1 MSDVLNRRQ
10 KAAALILAIGPEN
23 ARPLLERLSEEE
35 IRLIANEVAELH
47 DVDESERQK
56 LFAETLSGAGRRSL
70 DGGIERARQLLAN
83 YGGGDI
89 LLDDGGPRHFK
100 IVSAMPAVRVAQ
112 LLRDEHPQVVAVVL
126 ADQNADFAADV
137 LKVLPAEMRNDI
149 SYRIAS
155 IGIANP
161 DTVSDLRALLESRS
175 GGGELKT
182 GLSLDGAKGLAAI
195 LNAAGRES
203 EDEILGYVDGVNQ
216 EIAERVRALMF
227 VFEDIGGLDDRSI
240 QSILKSVDTGT
251 LSYALKGVSDK
262 TRDKILG
269 NLSERARNAL
279 LEEMDLMGAIRR
291 SEVEAAQQ
299 QVIAEL
305 RSLEEAGEVVLARG
319 GGDELVS

>member
-1 MSDVLNRRQ
+1 MSETLTRPQ

-23 ARPLLERLSEEE
+23 ARPLLEKLSEEE
-35 IRLIANEVAELH
+35 VRLIAAEVAQLH

-56 LFAETLSGAGRRSL
+56 LYAEALTGASRRAL
-70 DGGIERARQLLAN
+70 DGGIERARELLAN

-137 LKVLPAEMRNDI
+137 LKGLPAEVRNDI

-155 IGIANP
+155 IRIANP
-161 DTVSDLRALLESRS
+161 DTVADLRRLLESHS

-195 LNAAGRES
+195 LNAAGRDS
-203 EDEILGYVDGVNQ
+203 EEEILGYVGDVDQ
-216 EIAERVRALMF
+216 ETAERVRALMF
-227 VFEDIGGLDDRSI
+227 VFEDLGALDDRSI
-240 QSILKSVDTGT
+240 QAILKNVDSGT
-251 LSYALKGVSDK
+251 LSYALKGVSEHV
-262 TRDKILG
+262 RDKILG

-279 LEEMDLMGAIRR
+279 LEEMDLMGGVRR

-319 GGDELVS
+319 GGDELVA